1 MMNQPLF
8 TTIDGLK
15 RRAKRLKKEQGI
27 RHAQAL
33 DAVAV
38 AGGYQNYAH
47 ALRML
52 GGPGDD

>member
-1 MMNQPLF
+1 MNQPLF